1 MFRNFPT
8 KEAPGQYQFLFLSHL
23 VRSRMNFVRRG
34 TIREGRLF
42 CTTMKAKNGNPLVSL
57 KGQRF
62 YARTYENLLQSN
74 QEHRSPPFPD
84 DAPFAFSGFPFIS
97 LPANST
103 KRDKDPLGAVKIFH
117 VGSPAFRST
126 VHLASRNRFTA
137 GLIRSDKCKCGKRVK
152 RYGARVIYA
161 LSKSDER
168 SLYTLQLSREFD
180 RGVDEVDSWH
190 RQGSRDRARRYN
202 EEFPGWILKHVEKK
216 DVKRSRWNNT
226 RETVFETEYLASR
239 NGTQKQAHRCF
250 SNSELR
256 MLHGGKFKS
265 LPDCDGT
272 LEIRILWIIQ
282 YRWRIPH
289 CSVYWVTRK
298 LSKYSKNTLSC
309 HFQSTTGPAYLQNTI
324 VLPFLPPRYSSD
336 CFFHLNDTVRLS
348 DWFKEGVISIVR
360 IMRYREE

>member
-1 MFRNFPT
+1 M
-8 KEAPGQYQFLFLSHL
+8 
-23 VRSRMNFVRRG
+23 
-34 TIREGRLF
+34 
-42 CTTMKAKNGNPLVSL
+42 
-57 KGQRF
+57 
-62 YARTYENLLQSN
+62 
-74 QEHRSPPFPD
+74 
-84 DAPFAFSGFPFIS
+84 
-97 LPANST
+97 
-103 KRDKDPLGAVKIFH
+103 
-117 VGSPAFRST
+117 
-126 VHLASRNRFTA
+126 VHLGSRNRFTA

-161 LSKSDER
+161 LFKPDEH

-190 RQGSRDRARRYN
+190 RQGSRDRPRRYN

-250 SNSELR
+250 PNSELR

-265 LPDCDGT
+265 LPGCDGT
-272 LEIRILWIIQ
+272 PEIRILWIIQ
-282 YRWRIPH
+282 YRWRISH
-289 CSVYWVTRK
+289 CPVYWVTRK

-309 HFQSTTGPAYLQNTI
+309 HFQSTIGPPYVQNTT
-324 VLPFLPPRYSSD
+324 VLPFLPPRYSSG
-336 CFFHLNDTVRLS
+336 CFFHFNDTVRLS

-360 IMRYREE
+360 IIRYREE